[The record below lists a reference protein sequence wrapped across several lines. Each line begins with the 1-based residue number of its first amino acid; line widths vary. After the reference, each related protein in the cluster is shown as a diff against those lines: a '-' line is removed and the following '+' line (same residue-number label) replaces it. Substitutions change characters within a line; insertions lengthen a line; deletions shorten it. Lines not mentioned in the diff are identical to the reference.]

1 MLCCS
6 QSCIQTQYS
15 DEMVQQYKNDI
26 KDRMLKMSENA
37 NLTSLNFISSFDI
50 DTLLIENCPNTQLDV
65 QSCKIT
71 ELHILDCELQFAT
84 GLHLFP
90 NLTILILTQ
99 NKLLQINELSTL
111 TFLSKLD
118 LSFNVITDISPL
130 QSLKNLKYLNL
141 TANQTLTNICPLQE
155 LTQLTILNL
164 QQINL
169 ENASVLSTLIQL
181 QELDLGYNKLVSLSG
196 LQNMNQLQKLNLAS
210 NLLQDISILS
220 TLNLKELNISQN
232 PDIDLQPLLYMVD
245 LKVLYVCD
253 NALSGNAAIY
263 LRNLVQLENLQMSC
277 NQIVDVYP
285 LRKLTKLKALDM
297 FMNEI
302 IDTTPLKELQLQSLN
317 LQFNYVQSFEL
328 IKAHEHWNQ
337 QDQQQPTPRQL
348 FISKSIQIIHG
359 FTDQIAI
366 INKKHTEFDERI
378 IKKQKTTHQL
388 INNSLNRHEVFINS
402 VARLLQQGNDNNQQ

>member
-1 MLCCS
+1 
-6 QSCIQTQYS
+6 
-15 DEMVQQYKNDI
+15 
-26 KDRMLKMSENA
+26 MLKISDNA

-50 DTLLIENCPNTQLDV
+50 DTLLVDRCPNIQLDLK
-65 QSCKIT
+65 SRKIT

-90 NLTILILTQ
+90 NLTILILTS
-99 NKLLQINELSTL
+99 NELSIINELSAL
-111 TFLSKLD
+111 SFLSKLD

-155 LTQLTILNL
+155 LTQLTILHL
-164 QQINL
+164 SQINL
-169 ENASVLSTLIQL
+169 ENASVLSNLIQL
-181 QELDLGYNKLVSLSG
+181 QELDLCYNKLVSLSG

-232 PDIDLQPLLYMVD
+232 PDIDLQPLLYMTD

-253 NALSGNAAIY
+253 NALSGNSAIN
-263 LRNLVQLENLQMSC
+263 LRNLVQLEELQMSC
-277 NQIVDVYP
+277 NQLVDIYP

-302 IDTTPLKELQLQSLN
+302 IDITPLKELQLQSLN
-317 LQFNYVQSFEL
+317 LQYNFVQSFES
-328 IKAHEHWNQ
+328 IKTHEHWNQ
-337 QDQQQPTPRQL
+337 YQIQDQQQPTMRQL
-348 FISKSIQIIHG
+348 FISKQMKIIHG
-359 FTDQIAI
+359 FIDQITI
-366 INKKHTEFDERI
+366 INQKHTEFDERI
-378 IKKQKTTHQL
+378 IKKLKTTCQL
-388 INNSLNRHEVFINS
+388 INNSIDRHNVVINS
-402 VARLLQQGNDNNQQ
+402 VAQLFQQGNDSNQQ